1 MEENHQEHFSFLAIK
16 LNDVERKI
24 DLPDA
29 AKANQQN
36 DIQVEII
43 ETNHGILNLLYINL
57 TKLFP
62 TQGFLTFAK
71 VHRLNGFSR
80 KNLEL

>member
-29 AKANQQN
+29 AKANQQH
-36 DIQVEII
+36 DI
-43 ETNHGILNLLYINL
+43 
-57 TKLFP
+57 
-62 TQGFLTFAK
+62 
-71 VHRLNGFSR
+71 
-80 KNLEL
+80 